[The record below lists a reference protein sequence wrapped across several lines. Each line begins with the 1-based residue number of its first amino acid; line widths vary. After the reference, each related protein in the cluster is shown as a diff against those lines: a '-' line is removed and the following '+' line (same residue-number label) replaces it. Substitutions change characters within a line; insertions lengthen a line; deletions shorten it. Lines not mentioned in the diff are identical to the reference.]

1 MKLLK
6 EERGI
11 SLVEVVASIALLT
24 IVLFSFYT
32 FFIQSAKF
40 NISNNNHYTTNAAAR
55 DLSAQITKNC
65 SAVKLKISL
74 TPLCKYD
81 ASLKKTGSL
90 EDYSYQLSIQDINDP
105 SIIKTDYYR
114 LRKVTIKV
122 WDQNDDI
129 AKKQPKSIT
138 YTYQREVI
146 K

>member
-11 SLVEVVASIALLT
+11 SLVEVVAAVALIT
-24 IVLFSFYT
+24 IVLFFFYT
-32 FFIQSAKF
+32 FFIHNTKV
-40 NISNNNHYTTNAAAR
+40 NTSNYNHYTTKTVAR

-65 SAVKLKISL
+65 SAVKIYSSVN
-74 TPLCKYD
+74 PLCKYD

-90 EDYSYQLSIQDINDP
+90 EEYSYQLSIQDIHDT

-122 WDQNDDI
+122 WDPNDDI
-129 AKKQPKSIT
+129 AKDQPKTIT